1 MLELA
6 EVKKSDVVFD
16 LGSGDGRIVI
26 TAAQTYCCRAIGYEL
41 DKELVATS
49 RAKADAAG
57 VKSMATFELKDLFTA
72 DLREA
77 DVIALYL
84 LPPQLEKLLP
94 QLKTLKP
101 GVRIVSHQFVIP
113 DFPPDKT
120 VKYQSS
126 DDGHQ
131 HSIYL
136 WTMPAQGTDEV
147 TRPRR
152 SC

>member
-84 LPPQLEKLLP
+84 LLP
-94 QLKTLKP
+94 QLKTLNP

-113 DFPPDKT
+113 NFPPDKT
-120 VKYQSS
+120 VKLRSS
-126 DDGHQ
+126 DDGNQ
-131 HSIYL
+131 HTISL
-136 WTMPAQGTDEV
+136 WTTPLKGQK
-147 TRPRR
+147 P
-152 SC
+152 